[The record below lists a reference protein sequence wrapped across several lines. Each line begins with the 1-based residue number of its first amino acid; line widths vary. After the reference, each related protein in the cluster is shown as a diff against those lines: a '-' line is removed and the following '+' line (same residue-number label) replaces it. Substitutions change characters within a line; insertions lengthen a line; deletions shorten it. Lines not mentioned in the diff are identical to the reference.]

1 MIIER
6 PLAKKSLADTQKWIL
21 LYGRRKTGKSFLV
34 ENFLKYDDF
43 FFVKKDRTV
52 VLKKTAQSLTY
63 EAFLALLRRDIEDGK
78 TAVIDEFH
86 RLGEDFLEELHRVKT
101 GGQVILI
108 SSTLHL
114 SKRLVSKNSSLLGL
128 VAEFPLGLIS
138 LQDTLAALSPFDLE
152 PKAKLELAI
161 LLREPL
167 AVDYFDEKKGARE
180 QFTQVL
186 LGSMRTIPA
195 LVGEVFSEEE
205 RTLSAVYE
213 GVLRAI
219 ANGHCNSGEISSYLF
234 SRKLIAKDDP
244 GLGSQYLQNLQDFG
258 LIRRI
263 KIFGKG
269 KYIYKHNSPLVRIF
283 YYADEKYNISERTVG
298 AAEVGRIVDE
308 LLPRI
313 VEDEVR
319 LYFAE
324 KMGLEESVMQGA
336 DFDVDVCLLRFSRPQ
351 MVMEVKWKG
360 RISGPDIQTAQKSL
374 ANVQAPERIL
384 FVPDKQGLKAPAG
397 LKLMDVSDLVEVR
410 K

>member
-6 PLAKKSLADTQKWIL
+6 PLAKKSLANTKKWVL

-34 ENFLKYDDF
+34 ENFIRYDDY

-52 VLKKTAQSLTY
+52 VLKKTAQSLSY
-63 EAFLALLRRDIEDGK
+63 DAFLALLRRDIEDGK

-86 RLGEDFLEELHRVKT
+86 RLGEDFLEELHRVRT

-128 VAEFPLGLIS
+128 VTEFPLGLIS
-138 LQDTLAALSPFDLE
+138 LQDTLAALSSFDLE
-152 PKAKLELAI
+152 PKARLELAI

-167 AVDYFDEKKGARE
+167 AVDYFDEKMGARE
-180 QFTQVL
+180 QFTRVL

-244 GLGSQYLQNLQDFG
+244 SLGSQYLQNLQDFG

-269 KYIYKHNSPLVRIF
+269 KFIYKHNSPLVRIF

-324 KMGLEESVMQGA
+324 KTGLAESVMHGA
-336 DFDVDVCLLRFSRPQ
+336 DFDVDVCLLRFTKPQ

-360 RISGPDIQTAQKSL
+360 RISGSDIQTAEKSL
-374 ANVQAPERIL
+374 SKVQAPQRIL
-384 FVPDKQGLKAPAG
+384 FVPDKRGLKAPAG
-397 LKLMDVSDLVEVR
+397 LKLMDVSDLV
-410 K
+410 